1 MPVLPS
7 RCVLAFLLLSAAV
20 AAYGQEAGTAA
31 SRKAAKPFKP
41 TRESPAA
48 LIRQEVGLAS
58 VEIAYARP
66 TCKGRDLKA
75 ELALLTGPWRFG
87 ANAATKFVLGAPAE
101 IGGVR
106 VPAGPYAI
114 FAIPADG
121 EWTLILNAAAEQWGS
136 YFYAPSK
143 DVLRFKVPAT
153 VGARRERLTFTLDV
167 KGDDMVVVGFAFSTI
182 TLSFD
187 VRFDVRGLEDAQ
199 IDAALSAL
207 APDDWGTRLQIAQ
220 TWIKRGERLEDAG
233 RLLAEA
239 RKVSSSFWISE
250 WTGRLRHAEGR
261 SEEGAPLL
269 EEAAAA
275 ARGKA
280 PAEYCDDLVKLAAV
294 WRKGK
299 GTK

>member
-1 MPVLPS
+1 MPVLSS
-7 RCVLAFLLLSAAV
+7 RLVCSFLLLSVA
-20 AAYGQEAGTAA
+20 AAYGQESGAA
-31 SRKAAKPFKP
+31 TSRKAPKPFKP

-66 TCKGRDLKA
+66 ACKGRDLAA
-75 ELALLTGPWRFG
+75 ELALLKGPWRFG
-87 ANAATKFVLGAPAE
+87 ANAATKFVLDAPAE
-101 IGGVR
+101 IHGTK
-106 VPAGPYAI
+106 VPAGAYAL

-121 EWTLILNAAAEQWGS
+121 EWTLILNAVPEQWGS
-136 YFYAPSK
+136 YFHAPSK
-143 DVLRFKVPAT
+143 DVLRFKVPTT
-153 VGARRERLTFTLDV
+153 VGAHRERLTFALDV
-167 KGDDMVVVGFAFSTI
+167 KDDDTIVVGFAFATI

-199 IDAALSAL
+199 VEAALAAL
-207 APDDWGTRLQIAQ
+207 PADDWGTRLQIAQ
-220 TWIKRGERLEDAG
+220 LWIKRGERLDDAG

-239 RKVSSSFWISE
+239 GKVSKSFWISE

-269 EEAAAA
+269 EAAAAA

-280 PAEYCDDLVKLAAV
+280 PAEYCDDLLKLAAV
-294 WRKGK
+294 WRAKK
-299 GTK
+299 APK